1 MPYTVYARLKRNG
14 RVKCVKN
21 IITVI
26 DKTSMREGKEKKKKR
41 KKRNETRTRFN
52 EFTFFA

>member
-26 DKTSMREGKEKKKKR
+26 DKTSMREGKEKKKKK
-41 KKRNETRTRFN
+41 KKRNEARTRFN

>member
-1 MPYTVYARLKRNG
+1 MR
-14 RVKCVKN
+14 KN

-26 DKTSMREGKEKKKKR
+26 DKTSMREGKRGKKKKR
-41 KKRNETRTRFN
+41 KKRNEARTRFN